1 LASSGGLAGAGGTG
15 DGTGITVLCSTTT
28 AGCLT
33 AEFSRT
39 AASMVEEADSIVALV
54 STEEDF
60 TARPRSVDSPAII
73 QGLLAA

>member
-1 LASSGGLAGAGGTG
+1 
-15 DGTGITVLCSTTT
+15 
-28 AGCLT
+28 
-33 AEFSRT
+33 
-39 AASMVEEADSIVALV
+39 VALV